1 MTKCCCYVGLG
12 NIWCP
17 LGSNLEISSCSWPGD
32 STQWTCILGKLGRV
46 QLTNTNNEHA
56 SYMFTVN
63 YIHSSPEVSS
73 TYKIITRAVP
83 DFLVLLARHKIIQK
97 MCSCLLNKQQAYKVY
112 SFYKLK
118 LMFRIFP
125 SHTNKTRKSGTTL
138 VIILYVF
145 YTSENINL

>member
-17 LGSNLEISSCSWPGD
+17 LGRNLEISSCSWPGD

-83 DFLVLLARHKIIQK
+83 DFLVLLVRHKIIQN
-97 MCSCLLNKQQAYKVY
+97 MCSCLLNK
-112 SFYKLK
+112 
-118 LMFRIFP
+118 
-125 SHTNKTRKSGTTL
+125 
-138 VIILYVF
+138 
-145 YTSENINL
+145 